1 VTLILAACGEDRSE
15 EPALRL
21 SGPGWTA
28 QAPAGWEIERRART
42 VIARPP
48 GGGDK
53 VVVAEFPLPKPFRP
67 ALWPKAKPELRKL
80 AETIA
85 VQTSPDAKVS
95 KPEELRVAGYRAL
108 AFDITYDRNG
118 GPRVDKLL
126 FLLVGRR
133 EFQLTCSISLDDR
146 AAGDAACAQLR
157 RTFRLRSRAQ
167 A

>member
-1 VTLILAACGEDRSE
+1 VPLILAACGGE
-15 EPALRL
+15 EPKEPSIGL

-28 QAPAGWEIERRART
+28 QAPAGWEVERRART
-42 VIARPP
+42 VIARPS
-48 GGGDK
+48 GGREQ

-85 VQTSPDAKVS
+85 VQTSPDAKVAA
-95 KPEELRVAGYRAL
+95 PEELLVAGHRAL
-108 AFDITYDRNG
+108 AFDVTYERNG
-118 GPRVDKLL
+118 EPRVDRLL

-133 EFQLTCSISLDDR
+133 EFQLTCSISLEHR

-157 RTFRLRSRAQ
+157 RTFRLRA
-167 A
+167 

>member
-1 VTLILAACGEDRSE
+1 VPLILAACGGDGSE
-15 EPALRL
+15 EPSVRL
-21 SGPGWTA
+21 SGSGWTA
-28 QAPAGWEIERRART
+28 QAPAGWQVERRDAT
-42 VIARPP
+42 VIARPLA
-48 GGGDK
+48 GGDK

-85 VQTSPDAKVS
+85 VQTSPDAKVA
-95 KPEELRVAGYRAL
+95 KPEELRVAGHLAL
-108 AFDITYDRNG
+108 SFDVTYARDG

-157 RTFRLRSRAQ
+157 RTFRLRS
-167 A
+167 